1 MQAGVAFPRQA
12 VFSMAQEWEGCFL
25 SSCPILALVRGAAAH
40 LLSGLGM
47 WSRCSALQ
55 GTGLTQIGPS
65 RHVAISVG
73 LAIVESGVF
82 NTMVLAR
89 SADLGDLRQDRRARE
104 LRVHAE
110 GDRKKKNLF

>member
-1 MQAGVAFPRQA
+1 MQARVAFPRQA
-12 VFSMAQEWEGCFL
+12 VFSMAQEREGCFL

-65 RHVAISVG
+65 RHVAVSVG
-73 LAIVESGVF
+73 LAIVEGGGFQHHGAGAERGSRRFETG
-82 NTMVLAR
+82 
-89 SADLGDLRQDRRARE
+89 SAS
-104 LRVHAE
+104 
-110 GDRKKKNLF
+110 